1 MIPRLFRFFAF
12 SQVAFLQEITSV
24 FEK

>member
-1 MIPRLFRFFAF
+1 MIPRLFCFFAF